1 MYHLPAPQG
10 TFMLLTPLP
19 FPGNRGAQRAG
30 DNRAFMDIGKRFF
43 RVKRSPF
50 TSLPVG
56 IRGGKLWLDFDNR
69 VSQLVTRC

>member
-30 DNRAFMDIGKRFF
+30 DNRAFMDIGKTFF
-43 RVKRSPF
+43 PSEKVTIHV
-50 TSLPVG
+50 TSCG
-56 IRGGKLWLDFDNR
+56 NQRWE
-69 VSQLVTRC
+69 TRAGF